1 MYCKKC
7 GQYIGTDAD
16 TCAECLQKEAQPAF
30 TYQPAGTYQSPI
42 NLGKAIA
49 AMILSFV
56 GFIWAYVTYIYVLT
70 MFTFASA
77 DVAIITAIVLT
88 VLGIVP
94 SIIGLVFGC
103 NSISNFKQTKY
114 IRSGKRI
121 PLLILGISAV
131 VEAAPG
137 LLFAFFTIFFA
148 AIYAMI

>member
-1 MYCKKC
+1 MYCQKC
-7 GQYIGTDAD
+7 GKFTNSDA
-16 TCAECLQKEAQPAF
+16 TICTECLQKEAQPTI
-30 TYQPAGTYQSPI
+30 TYQPTEVYQSPI

-56 GFIWAYVTYIYVLT
+56 GFIWAYVTYICVLT
-70 MFTFASA
+70 MFTFAPA

-121 PLLILGISAV
+121 PVLILGILSV
-131 VEAAPG
+131 VNAASS
-137 LLFAFFTIFFA
+137 LLITLCAI
-148 AIYAMI
+148 AIYGLSFI

>member
-1 MYCKKC
+1 MYCQKC
-7 GQYIGTDAD
+7 GKFTNSDA
-16 TCAECLQKEAQPAF
+16 TLCAECLQKEAQPAF
-30 TYQPAGTYQSPI
+30 TYQPAGTYQSPM
-42 NLGKAIA
+42 NLGTAIA

-56 GFIWAYVTYIYVLT
+56 GFIWAYVTYICVLT
-70 MFTFASA
+70 IFTLAPA

-94 SIIGLVFGC
+94 TIIGLVFGC

-131 VEAAPG
+131 VEAASG
-137 LLFAFFTIFFA
+137 LLFTFFTIFFA